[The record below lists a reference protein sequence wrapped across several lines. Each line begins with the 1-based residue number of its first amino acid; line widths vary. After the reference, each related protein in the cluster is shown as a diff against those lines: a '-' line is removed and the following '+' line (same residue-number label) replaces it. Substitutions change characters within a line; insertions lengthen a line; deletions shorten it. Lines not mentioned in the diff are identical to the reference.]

1 MNYKTMVLPIIAA
14 LCILLK
20 LITEIEINEAIQT
33 QIAEAVTNVILV
45 GFIIYG
51 IVKNHK
57 EDKVE

>member
-1 MNYKTMVLPIIAA
+1 MNYKTMILPIIAA
-14 LCILLK
+14 LCIFLK
-20 LITEIEINEAIQT
+20 LITGIEIDEAIQA

>member
-20 LITEIEINEAIQT
+20 LITGIEIDEAIQA
-33 QIAEAVTNVILV
+33 QIAEAVTNIILV
-45 GFIIYG
+45 GFVVYG

>member
-20 LITEIEINEAIQT
+20 LITGIEIDEAIQT